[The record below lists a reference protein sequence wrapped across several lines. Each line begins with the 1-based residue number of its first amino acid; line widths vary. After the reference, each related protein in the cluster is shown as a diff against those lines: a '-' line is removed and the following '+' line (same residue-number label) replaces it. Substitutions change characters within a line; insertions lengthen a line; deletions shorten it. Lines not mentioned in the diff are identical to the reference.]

1 VCQLSV
7 CQLSVCQLSVGQ
19 LSVGQLS
26 VWGRSLTSPHP
37 RRASAAMLRTAGS
50 E

>member
-1 VCQLSV
+1 MELRKLFALMLHSN
-7 CQLSVCQLSVGQ
+7 G
-19 LSVGQLS
+19 GLS

-37 RRASAAMLRTAGS
+37 RRASAAMLHTAGS